1 MNIYAPLEQLG
12 IPWILQACVLAAGLL
27 ILAGLV
33 IQRQLAAADG
43 GVLPDR
49 GLTLR
54 NIGEIIAEMLASL
67 GKQTIGDEYRRFMPL
82 IGTMFVFIL
91 LSNWMG
97 LIPGVGGGTVD
108 PNVTWAWAIIS
119 YVIYNAVGIQKH
131 GIWKYSHQ
139 LMGPS
144 FFDVKV
150 GGKTW
155 HIRPLAPFYFPL
167 EFMLQLARML
177 TLAVRLLANMNA
189 DHLVVAVFLSMVPI
203 GVPAIFLGL
212 GILIGFLQAFVFS
225 LLTMIYIGMALD
237 EAH

>member
-1 MNIYAPLEQLG
+1 VSIYDPLAHLG
-12 IPWILQACVLAAGLL
+12 IPWFVQASVLAGVLL
-27 ILAGLV
+27 LAGGYV
-33 IQRQLAAADG
+33 IRRQLVAADG
-43 GVLPDR
+43 GLIPDE

-54 NIGEIIAEMLASL
+54 NVGEIIAEMLAGL
-67 GKQTIGDEYRRFMPL
+67 GKQTIGDEYRRYMP
-82 IGTMFVFIL
+82 IVGTMFVFIL

-97 LIPGVGGGTVD
+97 LIPGVGGGTTD

-119 YVIYNAVGIQKH
+119 YVVYNVVGIQKW
-131 GIWKYSHQ
+131 GLWKYSHQ

-144 FFDVKV
+144 FFDLKV

-167 EFMLQLARML
+167 EFLLQLARML

-189 DHLVVAVFLSMVPI
+189 DHRVVAVFLGMVPI
-203 GVPAIFLGL
+203 GIPAIFMGLGL
-212 GILIGFLQAFVFS
+212 LVGFLQAFVFS

-237 EAH
+237 EPH